1 MKSAINKE
9 LIVEKLMLF
18 FIISI
23 FCIPKLTAIAGI
35 IFFSS
40 SIYISIK
47 KKLQFKLNRG
57 LVFFMILYVL
67 YIIGMLLSNDQS
79 NFKHIIESKIVFLV
93 LPLVFS
99 IGYHKSYNH
108 KNIHLSIVLSIILY
122 SIYGIFNGMLW
133 YLDSE
138 ISNPY
143 FGTYYCFTRGIL
155 SPLTH
160 PSYEAV
166 YVFLGILS
174 TLSLYKNG
182 HLKKIISIII
192 LLFLSLKII
201 LLFSFSGILFFFI
214 FLIILVF
221 WYAKKKWNMMTSV
234 SILSLLFLVML
245 FLIKNIPML
254 KTDFNNAKEYSISYI
269 SNPKE
274 FIKNSDKNPNG
285 TVTRIIMWQASYDL
299 IKENPLGY
307 GVGDAIHKTNSK
319 LKEYGHDEMVK
330 HDLNP
335 HNQFLQIGLELG
347 VFPLF
352 IFVFGCIFLL
362 VKAWKSNNHFLLFIV
377 LNLIF
382 NCCFES
388 MLQRQSGIVFYTFF
402 ICLFL
407 QWNVKEN
414 RLL

>member
-1 MKSAINKE
+1 MKSIIEKE
-9 LIVEKLMLF
+9 SIVEKLLLL

-23 FCIPKLTAIAGI
+23 FCMPKLTAIAGI

-40 SIYISIK
+40 SLYISIK
-47 KKLQFKLNRG
+47 KKFPFKLNRE
-57 LVFFMILYVL
+57 LVFFMVL
-67 YIIGMLLSNDQS
+67 YILYLIGMIFSNDQS
-79 NFKHIIESKIVFLV
+79 NFKHIIESKIVFLI

-99 IGYHKSYNH
+99 IAYHKSYNH

-122 SIYGIFNGMLW
+122 TIYGIYNGILW
-133 YLDSE
+133 YFDND

-143 FGTYYCFTRGIL
+143 YGTFYCFTRGIL

-160 PSYEAV
+160 PSYDAA
-166 YVFLGILS
+166 YVFLGVLS

-192 LLFLSLKII
+192 VLFLSLKII

-214 FLIILVF
+214 FILIMVL
-221 WYAKKKWNMMTSV
+221 WYAKKRWNLVTSF
-234 SILSLLFLVML
+234 SILSLLFLFIF
-245 FLIKNIPML
+245 FLLKNAPIL
-254 KTDFNNAKEYSISYI
+254 KTDFNNAKKHSISYI
-269 SNPKE
+269 SDPE
-274 FIKNSDKNPNG
+274 GFIEKSDKNPNG
-285 TVTRIIMWQASYDL
+285 TVIRIIMWKISYDL

-307 GVGDAIHKTNSK
+307 GVGDAMHMTNSK
-319 LKEYGHDEMVK
+319 LKKYGFDEMVK
-330 HDLNP
+330 HDYNP
-335 HNQFLQIGLELG
+335 HNQYLQIGLELG
-347 VFPLF
+347 VLPLF
-352 IFVFGCIFLL
+352 IFVFGCIFL
-362 VKAWKSNNHFLLFIV
+362 VIKALKSKNHFLLFIV
-377 LNLIF
+377 LNLMF

>member
-1 MKSAINKE
+1 MKSIIEKNS
-9 LIVEKLMLF
+9 IVEKLLLF

-40 SIYISIK
+40 QIYIHIK
-47 KKLQFKLNRG
+47 KKLPFKLKKE
-57 LVFFMILYVL
+57 LVFFMVL
-67 YIIGMLLSNDQS
+67 SLFYIIGMILSNDQS
-79 NFKHIIESKIVFLV
+79 NFKHIIESKIVFLI

-99 IGYHKSYNH
+99 MGNKLNYHH
-108 KNIHLSIVLSIILY
+108 KNIHLAILLSIIAY
-122 SIYGIFNGMLW
+122 TIYGIFNGILW
-133 YLDSE
+133 YFDND

-143 FGTYYCFTRGIL
+143 FGTYYCFTRGVL

-160 PSYEAV
+160 PSYEAA

-174 TLSLYKNG
+174 TLSLFRNG
-182 HLKKIISIII
+182 YLKKYITILA
-192 LLFLSLKII
+192 LLFLSLKMI
-201 LLFSFSGILFFFI
+201 LLFSFSGILFYFI
-214 FLIILVF
+214 SLIILIF
-221 WYAKKKWNMMTSV
+221 WYAKKRWNLMTSF
-234 SILSLLFLVML
+234 SILSLLFLVMFFL
-245 FLIKNIPML
+245 FKNVPML

-269 SNPKE
+269 SDPKE
-274 FIKNSDKNPNG
+274 FIEKSDKNPNG
-285 TVTRIIMWQASYDL
+285 TVTRIIIWKATYDL

-319 LKEYGHDEMVK
+319 LKEYGHEEMIK

-347 VFPLF
+347 VLPLF
-352 IFVFGCIFLL
+352 IFIFGCVYL
-362 VKAWKSNNHFLLFIV
+362 VIKALKSNNHFLLFIV

-388 MLQRQSGIVFYTFF
+388 MLQRQSGIIFYTFF

>member
-1 MKSAINKE
+1 MISSIKKE
-9 LIVEKLMLF
+9 SIIEKLILF

-23 FCIPKLTAIAGI
+23 FCVPKITAIAGI
-35 IFFSS
+35 LFFSS
-40 SIYISIK
+40 FLYIAIK
-47 KKLQFKLNRG
+47 RRLTFRLNKE
-57 LVFFMILYVL
+57 LIFFIVLYVL
-67 YIIGMLLSNDQS
+67 YIIGMLMSNDQS
-79 NFKHIIESKIVFLV
+79 NFKHIIESKIVFLI
-93 LPLVFS
+93 LPLIFS
-99 IGYHKSYNH
+99 FVYPQNYNH
-108 KNIHLSIVLSIILY
+108 KNIHLSIVLSIIAY
-122 SIYGIFNGMLW
+122 TIYGIYNGFLW
-133 YLDSE
+133 YFDND

-160 PSYEAV
+160 PSYEAA

-174 TLSLYKNG
+174 TLSLFRNG
-182 HLKKIISIII
+182 YLKKYISILV
-192 LLFLSLKII
+192 LLFLSLKMI

-221 WYAKKKWNMMTSV
+221 WYAKKRWNLMTSL
-234 SILSLLFLVML
+234 SILSLLFLVMV
-245 FLIKNIPML
+245 FLLKNVPML
-254 KTDFNNAKEYSISYI
+254 KTDFNNAKKYSISYI

-274 FIKNSDKNPNG
+274 FIKKSDKNPNG
-285 TVTRIIMWQASYDL
+285 TVTRIIMWKATYDL

-307 GVGDAIHKTNSK
+307 GVGDATHKTNSK
-319 LKEYGHDEMVK
+319 LKEYGHEEMIK

-347 VFPLF
+347 VLPLF
-352 IFVFGCIFLL
+352 IFVFGCVFLL

-377 LNLIF
+377 INLIF

>member
-1 MKSAINKE
+1 MISAIKKE
-9 LIVEKLMLF
+9 SIIEKLILF

-23 FCIPKLTAIAGI
+23 FCIPKITAIAGI
-35 IFFSS
+35 LFFSS
-40 SIYISIK
+40 FLYISIK
-47 KKLQFKLNRG
+47 KKLTFRLNRE
-57 LVFFMILYVL
+57 LLFFIVLYLL
-67 YIIGMLLSNDQS
+67 YIIGMLMSNDQS
-79 NFKHIIESKIVFLV
+79 NFKHIIESKIVFLI

-108 KNIHLSIVLSIILY
+108 KNIHLSIVLSIIAY
-122 SIYGIFNGMLW
+122 SIYGIYNGLLW
-133 YLDSE
+133 YFDND

-160 PSYEAV
+160 PSYDAA
-166 YVFLGILS
+166 YVFLGVLS

-182 HLKKIISIII
+182 HLKKYISILI
-192 LLFLSLKII
+192 LIFLSLKIM
-201 LLFSFSGILFFFI
+201 LLFSFSGILFYFI
-214 FLIILVF
+214 FLLIMVF
-221 WYAKKKWNMMTSV
+221 WYAKNRWNLMAGF
-234 SILSLLFLVML
+234 SILSLLFLCIF
-245 FLIKNIPML
+245 FLLNNVPML
-254 KTDFNNAKEYSISYI
+254 KTDFNNAKNHSISYI
-269 SNPKE
+269 SDPQG
-274 FIKNSDKNPNG
+274 FIEKSDKNPNG
-285 TVTRIIMWQASYDL
+285 TVIRIIMWKVSYDL

-307 GVGDAIHKTNSK
+307 GVGDAMYVTNSK
-319 LKEYGHDEMVK
+319 LKKYGFDEMVK

-335 HNQFLQIGLELG
+335 HNQYLQIGLELG
-347 VFPLF
+347 IFPLLIF
-352 IFVFGCIFLL
+352 IFGCLYLL
-362 VKAWKSNNHFLLFIV
+362 VNAWKSKNHFLLFIV